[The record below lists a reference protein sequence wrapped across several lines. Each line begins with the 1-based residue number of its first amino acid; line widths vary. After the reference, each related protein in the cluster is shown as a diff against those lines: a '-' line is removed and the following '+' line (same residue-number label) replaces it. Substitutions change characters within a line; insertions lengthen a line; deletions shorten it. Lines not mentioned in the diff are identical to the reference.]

1 MYIIYSVQRDFS
13 FKARFF
19 RKVMWYTP
27 LKNDRSNQKRIGV
40 ILSSLL
46 GPVVSFAAN
55 KELQA
60 AGVGTDAL

>member
-1 MYIIYSVQRDFS
+1 
-13 FKARFF
+13 
-19 RKVMWYTP
+19 MWYTP